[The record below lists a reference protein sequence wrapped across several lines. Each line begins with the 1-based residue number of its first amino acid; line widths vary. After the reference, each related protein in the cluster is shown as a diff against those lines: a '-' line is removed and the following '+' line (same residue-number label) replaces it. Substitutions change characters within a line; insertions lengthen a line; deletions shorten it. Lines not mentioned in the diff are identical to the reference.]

1 MATKELDNSYYT
13 CYVCKDVVSLDVDK
27 YCSKNIDNE
36 IKYRHFWHGVP
47 GITRA
52 VGGGGGFN
60 GYAKTL
66 EQAKQRAEYYIHN
79 NPYAAPEVKQG
90 EQLVLDEVN
99 RLEELDKLCECICH
113 TNRQGEASHYAKD
126 CECKESN

>member
-1 MATKELDNSYYT
+1 VNRLATKELGNSYYP
-13 CYVCKDVVSLDVDK
+13 CYVCNDVIKLEIDK
-27 YCSKNIDNE
+27 YCYKQFEDGL
-36 IKYRHFWHGVP
+36 KYRHFWHGVP

-66 EQAKQRAEYYIHN
+66 EQARQRAEYYIHN
-79 NPYAAPEVKQG
+79 NPYAAAEVQQG

-99 RLEELDKLCECICH
+99 RLEELDK
-113 TNRQGEASHYAKD
+113 
-126 CECKESN
+126 ESN